1 MILLEDRVGNVSLIC
16 KISLILIFKAW
27 VYNFLLLIILV
38 NLFLFDLDELKGGV
52 GVLEVVI
59 GVLEVVID
67 FIINWDN
74 IHFWKDLLLLFIKW
88 AYSIQIY
95 KWC

>member
-74 IHFWKDLLLLFIKW
+74 IHFWKDLLLLFIMSLF
-88 AYSIQIY
+88 YPNL
-95 KWC
+95 